1 MSDAAVIEALRFGH
15 YEGSPLLDGDTDE
28 GEGHGKRY
36 DDAAD
41 YADDTYDE
49 DGGFE

>member
-1 MSDAAVIEALRFGH
+1 VSDAAVIEALRFGH
-15 YEGSPLLDGDTDE
+15 YEGSPLLDG